1 MGPSRS
7 ILYRPPP
14 DWASQRIYGGRF
26 RDLRRAVA
34 APLPSPVQNL
44 DTSVSWQV
52 GTTVAALSE
61 RVETLLVDEATQD
74 ALEARRNR
82 AD

>member
-34 APLPSPVQNL
+34 AQNL

-74 ALEARRNR
+74 ALEALRNG

>member
-1 MGPSRS
+1 MGSSRS

-34 APLPSPVQNL
+34 APLPSPAPEPGHL
-44 DTSVSWQV
+44 RAWQV

-61 RVETLLVDEATQD
+61 RAETLLVDEATQD
-74 ALEARRNR
+74 ALEARRNG

>member
-1 MGPSRS
+1 
-7 ILYRPPP
+7 
-14 DWASQRIYGGRF
+14 
-26 RDLRRAVA
+26 
-34 APLPSPVQNL
+34 
-44 DTSVSWQV
+44 V

-74 ALEARRNR
+74 ALEARRNG